1 MARSKKST
9 AVHRTGYAD
18 KITEIL
24 KDKDLREGF
33 KRYRE
38 MINEKFDLDLTTR
51 QVRYFYNNYV
61 KPKEVVTPKEAKD
74 AIEEQRETINV
85 AIEQMD
91 LFEEQRERL
100 RELIDLDPVEL
111 QREANRHLTEDDRP
125 KTELSIRGSLAS
137 ITRQEIE
144 LAADI
149 LQDIKEMKQDLGLLS
164 KEPERLEIKS
174 EEEVE
179 VDISEFGQDDIR
191 DLAMAMAGV
200 DDRGGNEGKEE
211 KD

>member
-211 KD
+211 KV

>member
-1 MARSKKST
+1 VPRTKKST
-9 AVHRTGYAD
+9 AVHRTGYGD
-18 KITEIL
+18 KIIELL

-33 KRYRE
+33 QRYRE
-38 MINEKFDLDLTTR
+38 MINDKFGLDLTTR

-91 LFEEQRERL
+91 LFEEQKERL
-100 RELIDLDPVEL
+100 KELIDLDPVEL
-111 QREANRHLTEDDRP
+111 QREANRDLAEEDRP
-125 KTELSIRGSLAS
+125 KTELSVRGSLAS

-149 LQDIKEMKQDLGLLS
+149 LQDIKDMKQDLGLLS
-164 KEPERLEIKS
+164 KEPERLEIRS

-179 VDISEFGQDDIR
+179 VDISDFGQDEIR

-200 DDRGGNEGKEE
+200 NERGKDEE
-211 KD
+211 

>member
-18 KITEIL
+18 EITDIL

-33 KRYRE
+33 QRYRE

-100 RELIDLDPVEL
+100 KELIDLDPTEL
-111 QREANRHLTEDDRP
+111 QREANRNLSEDDRP

-144 LAADI
+144 LAAEI

-179 VDISEFGQDDIR
+179 VDISEFGQDEVKE
-191 DLAMAMAGV
+191 LAMAMAGV
-200 DDRGGNEGKEE
+200 NDRGSEE
-211 KD
+211 

>member
-18 KITEIL
+18 KITDIL

-33 KRYRE
+33 QRYRK
-38 MINEKFDLDLTTR
+38 MINERFDLDLTTR

-91 LFEEQRERL
+91 LFEEQKERL
-100 RELIDLDPVEL
+100 KELIDLDPVEL
-111 QREANRHLTEDDRP
+111 QREANRNLSEDDRP
-125 KTELSIRGSLAS
+125 KTELSVRGSLAS

-144 LAADI
+144 LAAEI
-149 LQDIKEMKQDLGLLS
+149 LQDIKDMKQDLGLLS

-179 VDISEFGQDDIR
+179 VDISEFGQDEVKE
-191 DLAMAMAGV
+191 LAMAMAGV
-200 DDRGGNEGKEE
+200 NDRGGNEE
-211 KD
+211 

>member
-1 MARSKKST
+1 MPRTKKST
-9 AVHRTGYAD
+9 AVHRTGYGD
-18 KITEIL
+18 KIIEIL

-33 KRYRE
+33 QRYKE
-38 MINEKFDLDLTTR
+38 MINDRFNLDLTTR

-91 LFEEQRERL
+91 LFEEQKERL
-100 RELIDLDPVEL
+100 KELIDLDPVEL
-111 QREANRHLTEDDRP
+111 QREANRDLAEEDRP
-125 KTELSIRGSLAS
+125 KTELSVRGSLAS

-149 LQDIKEMKQDLGLLS
+149 LQDIKEIKQDLGLLS

-179 VDISEFGQDDIR
+179 VDISDFGQDEVK

-200 DDRGGNEGKEE
+200 NDRGEDEE
-211 KD
+211 

>member
-33 KRYRE
+33 QRYRE
-38 MINEKFDLDLTTR
+38 MINEKFGLDLTTR
-51 QVRYFYNNYV
+51 QIRYFYNNYV
-61 KPKEVVTPKEAKD
+61 KPLEVVTPREAED

-91 LFEEQRERL
+91 LFEEQKERL
-100 RELIDLDPVEL
+100 KELIDLDPIEL
-111 QREANRHLTEDDRP
+111 QMKANKDLTEDDRP
-125 KTELSIRGSLAS
+125 KTELSVRGSLAS

-179 VDISEFGQDDIR
+179 VDISEFGQDEIR

-200 DDRGGNEGKEE
+200 DDRGGNEE
-211 KD
+211 

>member
-18 KITEIL
+18 EITDIL

-33 KRYRE
+33 QRYRE

-91 LFEEQRERL
+91 LFEEQKERL
-100 RELIDLDPVEL
+100 KELIDLDPVEL
-111 QREANRHLTEDDRP
+111 QREANKHLSEDDRP
-125 KTELSIRGSLAS
+125 KNELSIRGSLAS

-179 VDISEFGQDDIR
+179 VDISDFGQDEVKE
-191 DLAMAMAGV
+191 LAMAMAGV
-200 DDRGGNEGKEE
+200 DDRGSEE
-211 KD
+211 